1 MNDAIRLQIDQL
13 VRYFGVSMKF
23 KAGKMRGFFSGPGSA
38 VFLLLLYFAGNV
50 QFETFH
56 DVFHSVEQSLHTP
69 EQEEDPCHRAIY
81 HEVESEGCD
90 HETHLT
96 AVEQC
101 PLCHVVPTNTQNI
114 EASHAFESR
123 ELSNEFGVYAPI
135 SLHAWRLIDLP
146 ARAPPVG

>member
-1 MNDAIRLQIDQL
+1 MLQIDQIL
-13 VRYFGVSMKF
+13 RYFGVPMKF
-23 KAGKMRGFFSGPGSA
+23 KAGKMRRFLGGPLSA

-56 DVFHSVEQSLHTP
+56 DVVHSLEQSLHTP

-81 HEVESEGCD
+81 HEVKSEGCD
-90 HETHLT
+90 HETHFT

-101 PLCHVVPTNTQNI
+101 PLCHVVPINTQNF
-114 EASHAFESR
+114 EASHSFESL
-123 ELSNEFGVYAPI
+123 ELSNEFGEYKPI
-135 SLHAWRLIDLP
+135 SLAAWQFIELP